1 MVCVKDFQ
9 IFKRTMKHIKDEKM
23 SRMIWIYIIG
33 GIAGG
38 IAPVI
43 STFFAKIIID
53 VILGSQEVNKLVISV
68 MILAVASILSY
79 GLYTIFNNNLF
90 PYAMRLRMKEFQRC
104 AHMFHDV
111 DFVNIEDPKFE
122 DRFGIGFR
130 AMQSDGLGFQAIYTN
145 LYIIISEIVSV
156 ILFVAVLTVYEPLIA
171 LICLLCTIVSSIG
184 NILGAKY
191 YHKREEDIAHTDRQA
206 AYFNQ
211 KLCDFAYGKDIR
223 VFSLKDF
230 LLKKY
235 QTKSLNYIKV
245 IGDINNRSILYGIL
259 GLMALLLQDGL
270 SYYLIIREYFLGN
283 ISLSIVSLYMTVI
296 VSMTTILR
304 SLMEHIGTFKKD
316 IEYTG
321 SYYKMLDEEY
331 VVVGDERRGRLS
343 PHEQIEITFKDVWFK
358 YPNTD
363 RYVIKGLSFTIHK
376 GEKLAIVGT
385 NGAGKSTIVKLISGL
400 YTPERG
406 EIRINGILQ
415 QEFNKLAYFS
425 MFQTVFQDFDVY
437 PCTILENVCGTD
449 NDEASIEK
457 AKRCLD
463 AVGLKKKIDELPKG
477 YYSVASKVIDEEG
490 IDLSGGQKQKI
501 AIARALYK
509 EGNVVILDEP
519 TAALDALAEA
529 EIYQSFNDLVLGKT
543 AIYISHRLSSTKF
556 CDHIAF
562 FDETGLVEY
571 GNHDSLMSLE
581 GKYYEM
587 FMTQGKYYQEGDEKN
602 E

>member
-1 MVCVKDFQ
+1 MKSFQ
-9 IFKRTMKHIKDEKM
+9 TFKRTMKLIKEEKM
-23 SRMIWIYIIG
+23 TKMIWLYIFG

-43 STFFAKIIID
+43 STLFAKIIID
-53 VILGSQEVNKLVISV
+53 VILGSQDVNKLIISV
-68 MILAVASILSY
+68 IVLVLASILSY
-79 GLYTIFNNNLF
+79 GFYTVFTNIHYS
-90 PYAMRLRMKEFQRC
+90 YAMRLRMKEFQRC

-111 DFVNIEDPKFE
+111 DFEKIEDPKFE
-122 DRFGIGFR
+122 DRFNIGFR
-130 AMQSDGLGFQAIYTN
+130 AMQSDGDGFQAIYTN
-145 LYIIISEIVSV
+145 FYIIISEVISV
-156 ILFVAVLTVYEPLIA
+156 ILFIAVLSIYEPFIA
-171 LICLLCTIVSSIG
+171 LICVLCTIVSSIG

-191 YHKREEDIAHTDRQA
+191 YHKKEEDVAHTSRQA
-206 AYFNQ
+206 SYFNQ

-230 LLKKY
+230 LVKKY
-235 QTKSLNYIKV
+235 KTKSLNYIKV
-245 IGDINNRSILYGIL
+245 IGDINNHLILFGLL
-259 GLMALLLQDGL
+259 GLVALLLQDGL
-270 SYYLIIREYFLGN
+270 SYYLIIRDFFLGN
-283 ISLSIVSLYMTVI
+283 LPLSIVSLYMTVI

-304 SLMEHIGTFKKD
+304 SLMDHIGTLKKD

-321 SYYKMLDEEY
+321 AYYKMLDEEY
-331 VVVGDERRGRLS
+331 VVESDDRRGRLS
-343 PHEQIEITFKDVWFK
+343 PEEQIEITFKDVWFK
-358 YPNTD
+358 YPNTEK
-363 RYVIKGLSFTIHK
+363 YVIQGLSFTIHK

-415 QEFNKLAYFS
+415 SDFNKFAYYS
-425 MFQTVFQDFDVY
+425 MFQTVFQDFDIY
-437 PCTILENVCGTD
+437 PCTILENVCG
-449 NDEASIEK
+449 NDCDDASIEK
-457 AKRCLD
+457 AKKCLD

-477 YYSVASKVIDEEG
+477 YLSVASKVIDEEG

-529 EIYQSFNDLVLGKT
+529 DIYQSFNDLVLGKT

-562 FDETGLVEY
+562 FDETGLAEY
-571 GNHDSLMSLE
+571 GNHDSLMKLE

-587 FMTQGKYYQEGDEKN
+587 FMTQGKYYQEGGEHH